1 MSVVVQGLIN
11 KRALSD
17 KSFRIY
23 RKIRQNIPRLTIKIQ
38 TCSHQTRNSKV
49 VCRLSSRLIAMDY
62 STITCIQTI
71 LISLT
76 LFRVFLME
84 MPSTIYPFYRNN
96 NNNNSNS
103 INSNSNNN
111 KHISFSH
118 QYSNECTLDT
128 TSINN

>member
-11 KRALSD
+11 KRLLSD

-23 RKIRQNIPRLTIKIQ
+23 HKIRQNIPRLTIKIQ
-38 TCSHQTRNSKV
+38 ICSHRIRNSKA
-49 VCRLSSRLIAMDY
+49 VCRLSSRLTVMDY
-62 STITCIQTI
+62 STITCIPTI

-84 MPSTIYPFYRNN
+84 MPFTIYPFYRNN
-96 NNNNSNS
+96 NNNSNSSNSNSNS
-103 INSNSNNN
+103 I

-118 QYSNECTLDT
+118 QYNNECTLDT